1 MLKIADCFF
10 YLKLEGLTL
19 KATDENSHLIAISV
33 VRPGCATTPHPIFPI
48 GQATKK
54 PAHRRVA
61 GKGEGGKDD
70 AILFLTPTSHSFLWA
85 SGGSHFTGAEY
96 ICFVFTILGKFQPK
110 VSKAEINFIK

>member
-54 PAHRRVA
+54 PANRRVA
-61 GKGEGGKDD
+61 GEGEGGKMMQYCSKL
-70 AILFLTPTSHSFLWA
+70 LFPTA
-85 SGGSHFTGAEY
+85 SCGPLVAHTLLVLNA
-96 ICFVFTILGKFQPK
+96 FVLF
-110 VSKAEINFIK
+110 